1 MDNLWK
7 DLRYG
12 IRVLLKNPGFTTV
25 AVLTLAIG
33 IGANTAIF
41 SVVNAILLRP
51 LTFRDP
57 ASLCL
62 VTERWPTIPVLPP
75 SYLNYRDYAQQ
86 NHSFDD
92 IAALMNLTFTVTG
105 GDQPERVQ
113 GQRASA
119 SLFPLL
125 GVTAFK
131 GHTFLPEEDRIGG
144 PPVAL
149 ITYGYWQTHYA
160 AAPSALGASITLD
173 NTARTIVGI
182 LPPGFQILQ
191 PADVIIPFAP
201 FTATLPDDR
210 SWHPGINAVARLKK
224 GVTLEKARADMTT
237 IAGQLEK
244 AYPIYDT
251 NVGANVNRVQDQLV
265 QNIRPALLV
274 MLGAVGLVLLIACA
288 NIANLLL
295 ARATS
300 RRREM
305 AVRTAIGA
313 ARGRIL
319 RQLLT
324 ESTLLAFLGGIAGVA
339 LAYAGI
345 APLVRLAGNSIP
357 NLGPIGVDQPV
368 LLFVCLLVL
377 VASIL
382 FGLGPALQAS
392 RLDLRSVLNEASRGS
407 TGGAAQKRLR
417 GVLVVAEVALAIVLL
432 VGAGLLMRSF
442 ALLQNVPPGFRP
454 GNLLV
459 ADLPLSPQAYKQP
472 ASRIGFYERLLE
484 RARALP
490 GITEAGSAAFLPVS
504 GAGPRIYFNIQ
515 GRPPK
520 SPHDYIIFAYRPVSS
535 RYLETLGVPLLQGRF
550 LADGDTERSPAVA
563 VVNQALARQYFG
575 SESPIGKRVQAGA
588 TPDNQ
593 SPWHQIVGVVGDM
606 KDNLANDSPAEVYL
620 PYRQSDAI
628 LPVFFQSIVLR
639 TANDPRA
646 AVSGLRAVVHELDA
660 NQPLVRI
667 RTMEENISTSVSAPR
682 FRTTLLAVFALS
694 ALLLSVIGLY
704 GLMTYSVSQRIPEI
718 GIRVTLGA
726 TRPQIVSL
734 VLRQGLQLALL
745 GIALGIAGAFALSR
759 ILAGFLYGVAPT
771 DVLTY
776 VSVAGL
782 LLLVALAACYIPAR
796 RAMKVDPMV
805 ALRYE

>member
-1 MDNLWK
+1 
-7 DLRYG
+7 
-12 IRVLLKNPGFTTV
+12 
-25 AVLTLAIG
+25 
-33 IGANTAIF
+33 
-41 SVVNAILLRP
+41 
-51 LTFRDP
+51 
-57 ASLCL
+57 
-62 VTERWPTIPVLPP
+62 
-75 SYLNYRDYAQQ
+75 
-86 NHSFDD
+86 
-92 IAALMNLTFTVTG
+92 
-105 GDQPERVQ
+105 
-113 GQRASA
+113 
-119 SLFPLL
+119 
-125 GVTAFK
+125 
-131 GHTFLPEEDRIGG
+131 
-144 PPVAL
+144 
-149 ITYGYWQTHYA
+149 
-160 AAPSALGASITLD
+160 LGASITLD

-251 NVGANVNRVQDQLV
+251 NVGVNVNRVQDQLV

-274 MLGAVGLVLLIACA
+274 LLGAVGLVLLIACA

-484 RARALP
+484 RVRALP
-490 GITEAGSAAFLPVS
+490 GVTEAGSAAFLPVS

-646 AVSGLRAVVHELDA
+646 AVSGLRAVVHDLDA